1 MRDWLLP
8 AVATLLA
15 ACSSTPAPSAN
26 PPSASPLPA
35 TATAG
40 AAKAVGPATV
50 GAPHHLGRALFE
62 GGRHVVEHVRR
73 LTDMTVSGNHPHVD
87 PLGTA
92 RCGGILDA
100 KGAPT
105 RRPAPLAP
113 KSDCRTYDN
122 VKVAGTTE
130 FGMTRQHPSG
140 DGHLPL

>member
-50 GAPHHLGRALFE
+50 GAPQSGVAAGAGSLQVHAEPSATAESRPGFRTRTRKGETVFCRSE
-62 GGRHVVEHVRR
+62 TPTGSRMSVENCYTATQLDQMETAAASMKDTINKTR
-73 LTDMTVSGNHPHVD
+73 TPCTGQACN
-87 PLGTA
+87 GT
-92 RCGGILDA
+92 
-100 KGAPT
+100 
-105 RRPAPLAP
+105 
-113 KSDCRTYDN
+113 
-122 VKVAGTTE
+122 
-130 FGMTRQHPSG
+130 
-140 DGHLPL
+140 

>member
-50 GAPHHLGRALFE
+50 GAPQSGVAAGSGSLQVHAEPSATAESRPGFRTRTRKGETVFCRSE
-62 GGRHVVEHVRR
+62 TPTGSRMSVENCYTATQLDQMETAAASMKDSINKTR
-73 LTDMTVSGNHPHVD
+73 TPCTGQACN
-87 PLGTA
+87 GT
-92 RCGGILDA
+92 
-100 KGAPT
+100 
-105 RRPAPLAP
+105 
-113 KSDCRTYDN
+113 
-122 VKVAGTTE
+122 
-130 FGMTRQHPSG
+130 
-140 DGHLPL
+140 